1 MRVLSSSS
9 ISMRSIYLRC
19 EIASITPH
27 PEMNETTKVVIMMT
41 VATKVATKPCL
52 VVFDRYPLSRNEKR
66 P

>member
-19 EIASITPH
+19 EIASITPYQ
-27 PEMNETTKVVIMMT
+27 KVVIMMT